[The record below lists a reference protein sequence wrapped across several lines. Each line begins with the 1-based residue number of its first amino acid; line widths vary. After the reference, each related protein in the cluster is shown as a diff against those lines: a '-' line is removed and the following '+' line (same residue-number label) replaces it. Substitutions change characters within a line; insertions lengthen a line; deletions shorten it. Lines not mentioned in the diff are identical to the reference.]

1 MIQKPNEPFS
11 VQDGRMWPVHAFI
24 LCTFQTPREPGW
36 EERHAEL
43 KEANTSVNLAGL
55 KCIVSVNSEETVDK
69 NL

>member
-1 MIQKPNEPFS
+1 MH
-11 VQDGRMWPVHAFI
+11 VFI
-24 LCTFQTPREPGW
+24 LSTFQTPREPGW

-43 KEANTSVNLAGL
+43 QEANTSVNLAGL